1 MKPPITLS
9 QAVAGYLLD
18 ARARHLS
25 IHTIADYTNSFRKL
39 QVFLGEDPPLASIT
53 PDDIR
58 KFLAD
63 LATPRAPAG
72 IAPRP
77 IRPLSKKTVLNIHT
91 GLSALWTWAV
101 HEHIIPHQ
109 IIRDIGRPKPE
120 RPVIVPF
127 TQDDVRRLL
136 AVCDR
141 TRPYTR
147 PGQRI
152 SDNAR
157 PAALRDR
164 AIILVLLDTGVRAS
178 ELCDLRLRHCDL
190 RNSRITV
197 MGKGSKER
205 DLPLG
210 PSTTKALWRYITV
223 IRDLTE
229 ATTDDRVFLGRGN
242 RPMTRHALQKLL
254 LRLGARAEV
263 PDCHPH
269 RFRHTFAITYLRN
282 GGNTLALQACMGHE
296 TMEMV
301 AIYATIAQADIENGH
316 KLASPIENW
325 RL

>member
-1 MKPPITLS
+1 MNTS
-9 QAVAGYLLD
+9 
-18 ARARHLS
+18 S
-25 IHTIADYTNSFRKL
+25 
-39 QVFLGEDPPLASIT
+39 
-53 PDDIR
+53 
-58 KFLAD
+58 
-63 LATPRAPAG
+63 
-72 IAPRP
+72 
-77 IRPLSKKTVLNIHT
+77 
-91 GLSALWTWAV
+91 
-101 HEHIIPHQ
+101 PHQ

-223 IRDLTE
+223 IRDLT
-229 ATTDDRVFLGRGN
+229 
-242 RPMTRHALQKLL
+242 
-254 LRLGARAEV
+254 
-263 PDCHPH
+263 
-269 RFRHTFAITYLRN
+269 
-282 GGNTLALQACMGHE
+282 
-296 TMEMV
+296 
-301 AIYATIAQADIENGH
+301 
-316 KLASPIENW
+316 
-325 RL
+325 